1 MTEKARKYEK
11 MTPQE
16 LKNTFSNF
24 FQRLGYNAHPEG
36 HPITATKNP
45 NYLSFVNCS
54 MTPYINELETNRDN
68 QNYTIHEATIQPSV
82 RLNGL
87 DENNLLAS
95 PHWMTSFDMA
105 GVITSV
111 IPMDKVTRQVN
122 TFLTKEIGVDGA
134 KLHYIV
140 DPDNKN
146 NFQSLLNAGVPEDK
160 IHLQRQNNQILVNWD
175 YGVPGFVGTGITI
188 CYIEDKSKLEN
199 GAPNPDSQFLN
210 IITVDNFNDGEK
222 IKSLINPFID
232 MGFGMERLLSLLKGE
247 TPFELEGRKEIK
259 EAVIRAAKTKFGE
272 DVETNK
278 RILTLSDHIKTAKLL
293 LDEGIRP
300 SRRDNV
306 NRGHLLQKLLR
317 NAILQ
322 EYMLHIDLDFIVEQL
337 AGYEKFIKPEVDKF
351 INRVKMVE
359 EHISDIRLSWLLT
372 KGEQKVALR
381 PRFSSLEMIA
391 QFQSYVN
398 DKYKVPPEITI
409 KFLKKIDREVF
420 YLSGFHERYYPY
432 PALDEEE
439 AVASVNV
446 QGISRLMQKNGLKN
460 VVDFGAGK
468 GRHSIAMS
476 KNFDVTA
483 IDFDPASVMVF
494 KEKIER
500 AGITNVNAIVGDGFR
515 LGEFVEPN
523 SQDAVLIFYTSVL
536 ASGEREED
544 KAVLSQI
551 KQVVKSEG
559 IFMWS
564 VTNLEGVKTFW
575 MPGDAIFYKNNR
587 EEMIIYTEKRELT
600 TSDRINAHP
609 VAYRVAEP
617 AEYQDGLNNEQL
629 REVEKYRFVVIE
641 TEKERLI
648 VYKDE
653 KDGDKLKSAQIISWE
668 EGLLSIQPYTQLEI
682 KNILTELRFKDIQ
695 FHRGIKPDD
704 FDQPNNGKEFDIVV
718 TAKNQ

>member
-1 MTEKARKYEK
+1 MKEKARKYEK
-11 MTPQE
+11 MTPKE
-16 LKNTFSNF
+16 LKNTFSDF
-24 FQRLGYNAHPEG
+24 FQKLGYNAHPEG

-54 MTPYINELETNRDN
+54 MAPYINELEANRDN
-68 QNYTIHEATIQPSV
+68 QDYTIHEATIQPSV

-87 DENNLLAS
+87 DENNLLAN

-105 GVITSV
+105 GVITSM

-122 TFLTKEIGVDGA
+122 TFLTKEIGVDGT
-134 KLHYIV
+134 KLHYVV

-160 IHLQRQNNQILVNWD
+160 IHFQRKNNQILVNWD
-175 YGVPGFVGTGITI
+175 YGVPGFAGTGITI
-188 CYIEDKSKLEN
+188 CYIEDESRLEN

-222 IKSLINPFID
+222 IKSLANPFID
-232 MGFGMERLLSLLKGE
+232 MGFGVERLLSLLKGE

-259 EAVIRAAKTKFGE
+259 EAVIKAAKTKFGE

-300 SRRDNV
+300 SRRDNA

-322 EYMLHIDLDFIVEQL
+322 EYMLHINLDFIVEQL

-351 INRVKMVE
+351 IDRVKIVE
-359 EHISDIRLSWLLT
+359 KHIGDIRLSWLLT

-409 KFLKKIDREVF
+409 EFLRKIDREVF

-432 PALDEEE
+432 PTLDEEE

-446 QGISRLMQKNGLKN
+446 QGISRLMQKNGAKN

-483 IDFDPASVMVF
+483 LDFDPASVMAL
-494 KEKIER
+494 KEKVER

-564 VTNLEGVKTFW
+564 VTNLEGVKAFW

-600 TSDRINAHP
+600 TNDRINAHP
-609 VAYRVAEP
+609 VAYRIAEP
-617 AEYQDGLNNEQL
+617 SEYQGGLNSEQL
-629 REVEKYRFVVIE
+629 EEMEKYRFVVIE

-653 KDGDKLKSAQIISWE
+653 KDSDKLKSAQIISWE

-682 KNILTELRFKDIQ
+682 KNILAELGFDDIQ
-695 FHRGIKPDD
+695 FHRGIKPDN
-704 FDQPNNGKEFDIVV
+704 FDQPSNGKEFDIVV
-718 TAKNQ
+718 TAKNL